1 MKTKSYLLILIS
13 ATLWGLIGFFVQGL
27 YQVGFQAI
35 EVVAV
40 RVIVAALLLFVYV
53 LYKDRSLLKINWKDS
68 YYFVGTGIFSI
79 VFFNW
84 SYFTAMQ
91 EVSLSI
97 AAVLLYTAPAFVTIL
112 SRMIFKER
120 LTKRKISSLI
130 ITLVGIVFV
139 IGLFEQST
147 TISLKGLIAGL
158 NSGIGYALYS
168 IFGKAALRKYDTLTI
183 TLYTF
188 VFASISMIPAT
199 HLWSNAELFSSTKT
213 WLYLLGLGLFPTV
226 LAYILY
232 TKGLESLES
241 SRASIV
247 STIEPVVATLLGIF
261 QYGERLTLLQSIGI
275 ALVILAVIIVQERS
289 KDTPCQINATCHI

>member
-1 MKTKSYLLILIS
+1 MKTKSYTFILIS

-27 YQVGFQAI
+27 YQVGFTPI

-40 RVIVAALLLFVYV
+40 RVMVTAVLLFVYV
-53 LYKDRSLLKINWKDS
+53 LFKDRSLLKINWKDS
-68 YYFVGTGIFSI
+68 FYFVGTGIFSI

-84 SYFTAMQ
+84 SYFTAIR
-91 EVSLSI
+91 EVSLSV

-112 SRMIFKER
+112 SRFIFKEKI
-120 LTKRKISSLI
+120 TKSKLFSLI
-130 ITLVGIVFV
+130 ITFVGIMLV

-147 TISLKGLIAGL
+147 KISTKGLIVGL
-158 NSGIGYALYS
+158 SSGIGYALYS
-168 IFGKAALRKYDTLTI
+168 IFGKAALKKYDTLTI

-188 VFASISMIPAT
+188 IFASIALFPAT
-199 HLWSNAELFSSTKT
+199 HLWSSVELFSSTKT
-213 WLYLLGLGLFPTV
+213 WLNLLGLGLFPTV

-232 TKGLESLES
+232 TKGLERLES

-247 STIEPVVATLLGIF
+247 STIEPVVATLLGII

-275 ALVILAVIIVQERS
+275 VLVIVAVIIVQERR
-289 KDTPCQINATCHI
+289 KDTLCQINESCHT